1 MTSPGCVKSAIF
13 TARRVCIARTMP
25 WQDVCP
31 SVRPSVCP
39 SQAGIVSKPLY
50 ISSNFFL
57 PSGSP
62 TILVLP
68 HQTEW
73 KYSDGD
79 PQNGGVECKGGMKIH
94 DLRPISRFISEL
106 MQDRA
111 IVTMYDEWK
120 TAPKLSD
127 GTILNDLK

>member
-1 MTSPGCVKSAIF
+1 
-13 TARRVCIARTMP
+13 MP

-31 SVRPSVCP
+31 SVRLSVRH
-39 SQAGIVSKPLY
+39 KPVLCLY
-50 ISSNFFL
+50 RYTYPQSFL

>member
-1 MTSPGCVKSAIF
+1 MHSPDYAV
-13 TARRVCIARTMP
+13 AR
-25 WQDVCP
+25 
-31 SVRPSVCP
+31 SVRPSVCL
-39 SQAGIVSKPLY
+39 SHAGIVSKRLH